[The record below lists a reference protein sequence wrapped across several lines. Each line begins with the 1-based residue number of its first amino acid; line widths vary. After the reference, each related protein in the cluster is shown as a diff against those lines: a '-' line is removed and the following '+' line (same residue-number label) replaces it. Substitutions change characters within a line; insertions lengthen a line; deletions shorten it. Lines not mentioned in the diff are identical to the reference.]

1 MIIIG
6 SSILSQSIVD
16 IKDCIISSDGYDVT
30 ALCTYTITSTATGFS
45 MIVQNINRIDELNV
59 AEVTDRITPVTI
71 HLGEVGVYQITVFPI
86 NGDKG
91 IVNSVV
97 GYVCEVIINGVCLII
112 TPLQWNLDAFGTH
125 CFMAILSFV
134 ERLSFIRGY

>member
-30 ALCTYTITSTATGFS
+30 ALCIYTITSTATGFS
-45 MIVQNINRIDELNV
+45 MIVQNINRVDTLNV
-59 AEVTDRITPVTI
+59 AEVTDRLTPVTI
-71 HLGEVGVYQITVFPI
+71 HLDEVGVYQITVFPI

-97 GYVCEVIINGVCLII
+97 GYVCEVIINGVCLTI
-112 TPLQWNLDAFGTH
+112 TPLQDAFGTH
-125 CFMAILSFV
+125 CFLALFSFV
-134 ERLSFIRGY
+134 ERLSFIGG